1 VRGVGSVDGYDDVM
15 WMRMRIYVDVDV
27 DVDADADE
35 TVGISRVCGFGRV
48 VWEAVDE
55 RTTTQPSKAFYNLRR

>member
-1 VRGVGSVDGYDDVM
+1 VDGYDDVM
-15 WMRMRIYVDVDV
+15 WMRMQIYVDVDV
-27 DVDADADE
+27 DVDDE

-55 RTTTQPSKAFYNLRR
+55 RTTTQPSKAFYSLHR